1 MGNDEPKSTIGM
13 MVLTDGQVF
22 GEIYDI
28 VEPKFSKEEKEY
40 KNQYSATKTIGRVP
54 GWGKWDGLGF
64 KINYTGSAAQRALL
78 TDAKAGTK
86 RLWQVV
92 MPPDFVANDGTSDG
106 FQFSGFV
113 NAVNPTADGDGIA
126 IREITVSVDGDV
138 TPLTVRAAGLTTPFL
153 SIADDEAHTLALSPA
168 AANAVYYYKCEAY
181 HSGTESTNS
190 DTVLVTPT
198 ATTGTI
204 RVNGTVVTS
213 GAASGAIVIGQ
224 NSGDKTM
231 ISIVV
236 SETGKIPAIYYIEV
250 TMGISAY
257 SA

>member
-13 MVLTDGQVF
+13 MILTDGQVF
-22 GEIYDI
+22 GEIFDI
-28 VEPKFSKEEKEY
+28 TEPKFSKEEKEY
-40 KNQYSATKTIGRVP
+40 KNQYSPTKTIGRVP

-78 TDAKAGTK
+78 VDAKAGTK

-92 MPPDFVANDGTSDG
+92 MPPDFVAADGTSDG
-106 FQFSGFV
+106 FQFSGFLS
-113 NAVNPTADGDGIA
+113 AVEPTADGDGIA
-126 IREITVSVDGDV
+126 QQAFTVSVDGDI
-138 TPLTVRAAGLTTPFL
+138 TPLAVRAAGLTTPFL
-153 SIADDEAHTLALSPA
+153 AVADDESHALALSPA
-168 AANAVYYYKCEAY
+168 AANAVYFYKCEAY
-181 HSGTESTNS
+181 HSATEGLNS
-190 DTVLVTPT
+190 DTVTVTPT
-198 ATTGTI
+198 AAVGTI

-213 GAASGAIVIGQ
+213 GAASGAIPIGQ

-231 ISIVV
+231 ISVVV
-236 SETGKIPAIYYIEV
+236 SEIGKIPAIYYIEV